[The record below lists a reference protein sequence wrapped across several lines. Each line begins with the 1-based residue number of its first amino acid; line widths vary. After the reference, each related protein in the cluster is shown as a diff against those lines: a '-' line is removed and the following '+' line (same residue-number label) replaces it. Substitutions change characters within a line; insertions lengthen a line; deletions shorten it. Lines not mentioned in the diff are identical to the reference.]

1 MTIKVGDRLPD
12 ATFKV
17 KTGDTTAD
25 VTAADYFA
33 GKKVVLFGVP
43 GAFTPTCHLNH
54 MPGFIQHNAEIRAK
68 GVDKVAVV
76 STNDHHVMAA
86 WRDATGGEG
95 KIDYLADGNAA
106 FAKALGLDN
115 DMSSGPQMGTRFKRF
130 SMIVENGVVK
140 ELNIEGVPGKV
151 TNSGAETILT
161 QL

>member
-1 MTIKVGDRLPD
+1 MIKVGDRLPN

-17 KTGDTTAD
+17 KTGDQTVD
-25 VTAADYFA
+25 VTANDYFA

-54 MPGFIQHNAEIRAK
+54 MPGYIQHNAEIRAK
-68 GVDKVAVV
+68 GVDKIAVV
-76 STNDHHVMAA
+76 STNDHHVMSA

-95 KIDYLADGNAA
+95 KIDYLADGNAE

-115 DMSSGPQMGTRFKRF
+115 DMSTGAQMGTRFKRF
-130 SMIVENGVVK
+130 SMIIDDGVVK
-140 ELNIEGVPGKV
+140 ALNVEDMPGKV
-151 TNSGAETILT
+151 VNSGAETILT

>member
-1 MTIKVGDRLPD
+1 MIKVGDRLPN

-17 KTGDTTAD
+17 KTGDQTAD
-25 VTAADYFA
+25 VTAVDYFA

-54 MPGFIQHNAEIRAK
+54 MPGYIAHNAAIRAK
-68 GVDKVAVV
+68 GVDKIAVV

-86 WRDATGGEG
+86 WRSATGGDG

-106 FAKALGLDN
+106 FVKAAGLDN
-115 DMSSGPQMGTRFKRF
+115 DASAVGMGTRSKRF
-130 SMIVENGVVK
+130 SMIVQDGVVK
-140 ELNIEGVPGKV
+140 ALNVEDSPGKV
-151 TNSGAETILT
+151 VNSGAETILT

>member
-17 KTGDTTAD
+17 KTGDQTAD
-25 VTAADYFA
+25 VTSADYFA

-54 MPGFIQHNAEIRAK
+54 MPGYIEHNAAIRAK
-68 GVDKVAVV
+68 GVDRVAVV

-86 WRDATGGEG
+86 WRDATGGDG
-95 KIDYLADGNAA
+95 KIDYLADVNAA
-106 FAKALGLDN
+106 FAKAVGLDN
-115 DMSSGPQMGTRFKRF
+115 ESAGLGGTRFKRF
-130 SMIVENGVVK
+130 SMIVDNGVVK
-140 ELNIEGVPGKV
+140 VVNVEGVPGKV
-151 TNSGAETILT
+151 SNSSAETILS